1 MSNNNNQLNIP
12 EAREAMDRF
21 KMQDAQDTAVEFV
34 SKLIDIWDDRE
45 FITSMIS
52 IAEHDDDKRKIIDFI
67 DAGIDVDVET
77 VSVLALDLA
86 DERDARQS

>member
-1 MSNNNNQLNIP
+1 MEGWRVSLHPFILGK
-12 EAREAMDRF
+12 F
-21 KMQDAQDTAVEFV
+21 SVEISF
-34 SKLIDIWDDRE
+34 IWDDRE
-45 FITSMIS
+45 FIISMLS
-52 IAEHDDDKRKIIDFI
+52 IAEHDDDKRTIIEFI